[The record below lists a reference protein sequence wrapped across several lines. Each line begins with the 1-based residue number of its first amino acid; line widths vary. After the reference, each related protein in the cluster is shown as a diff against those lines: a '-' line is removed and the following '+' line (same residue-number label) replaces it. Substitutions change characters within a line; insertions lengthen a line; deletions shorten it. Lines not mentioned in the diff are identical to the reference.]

1 MHAQGEPP
9 TLDSLQA
16 EIEYI
21 HKAVKDH
28 SPFASATAQEVKRA
42 IQLLKPS
49 EVCLATKYHFLSQSS
64 FQQRSLTDDLSLLQ
78 VAWSIV
84 GSSKTLS
91 ELTQYLLSLAA
102 PNTTLTEVAV
112 RNRVVEMAT
121 RKSFAPRTGTLMARL
136 FHNPGTMGFYRVE
149 HRPTGGST

>member
-9 TLDSLQA
+9 TLDSLKA

-21 HKAVKDH
+21 HKAVKDR
-28 SPFASATAQEVKRA
+28 SPFTSATAQEVMRG
-42 IQLLKPS
+42 IQSLKPS
-49 EVCLATKYHFLSQSS
+49 EVRLVTKYHFLSQSS
-64 FQQRSLTDDLSLLQ
+64 FQRRSLADHLSLLQ

-102 PNTTLTEVAV
+102 PNTKLAEVAV

-121 RKSFAPRTGTLMARL
+121 RKSFAPQTGTLMARL
-136 FHNPGTMGFYRVE
+136 SHNSGTMGFYRVE